1 MGVRAFS
8 TILSISS
15 VGNILFTEKMVG
27 LKYQGGNNGIGNM
40 NWFSESGLYAIR
52 PGFLD
57 EAAAKG
63 CVLPER
69 IKVGFSGGSSSRQLG
84 VRLSNHASALVD
96 MQILMIIRRAKAAS
110 ERQAG
115 GSCTFTSSGLRRAR
129 Q

>member
-1 MGVRAFS
+1 
-8 TILSISS
+8 
-15 VGNILFTEKMVG
+15 MVG
-27 LKYQGGNNGIGNM
+27 LRYRGGKEGIGNM
-40 NWFSESGLYAIR
+40 TWFSESGVYAIR

-96 MQILMIIRRAKAAS
+96 MQIIMIITVRSDEIR
-110 ERQAG
+110 ERKGDKRKGGKPSRLLEAG
-115 GSCTFTSSGLRRAR
+115 E
-129 Q
+129 